1 MSEPARSSSPGLG
14 SEDDEID
21 KLMRSSPPPEDDE
34 LPDQLLPDGAAIGEP
49 SASTS
54 ASQPDE
60 NENGLPLSGV
70 SRNEQAILRRA
81 AEKLKLHPYQCV
93 LLQYF
98 VKCSPAACD
107 AQIMMAIFDVDNRLE
122 QEAAAAPPFMVSEAL
137 HAMATSTNY
146 PLQLNIKSFIIAVLL
161 SAKLAAYKGTI
172 PRDHVLSLIM
182 KDRLHIPPTFDRDP
196 HAAKLL
202 KERKLKKLIKSGND
216 KNIFDLATSLVNG
229 TSCTVTIQL
238 CGRVALFRKM
248 FAIDPNDSFWDTVDD
263 ELVKIRTKAQN
274 NPVKIMRYFKAI
286 LEADQK
292 AYLGDNPSVSYTLPT
307 DGVFAYYK
315 SQLLS
320 KRLRLTIQLF

>member
-1 MSEPARSSSPGLG
+1 MH
-14 SEDDEID
+14 
-21 KLMRSSPPPEDDE
+21 SSPPPEDDE

-81 AEKLKLHPYQCV
+81 AEKLKLHPYQRV

-122 QEAAAAPPFMVSEAL
+122 QQAAAAPLFMVSEAL
-137 HAMATSTNY
+137 H
-146 PLQLNIKSFIIAVLL
+146 LNIKSFIIAVLL

-172 PRDHVLSLIM
+172 LSLIM

-196 HAAKLL
+196 HATKLL
-202 KERKLKKLIKSGND
+202 KERVTYELSQARGKLKKLIKSGND

-274 NPVKIMRYFKAI
+274 NPVKITRYFKAI

-292 AYLGDNPSVSYTLPT
+292 AYLGDYPSVSYTLPT
-307 DGVFAYYK
+307 SVTSADAWQTEVNSLLDGTAA
-315 SQLLS
+315 L
-320 KRLRLTIQLF
+320 